1 MELLR
6 YWLSALADVN
16 SFASHRNV
24 RWLRQF
30 FPSLQNLSPSCYISL
45 KTNFSYWKRERER
58 GKRFKN
64 QKFLGLSS
72 PSRSFFCCQRLHS
85 SDWTSSRFSFSF
97 SWFFPVEGEGFFAE
111 QINYLKICPM
121 KKWLFQTIFYNFFL
135 YWILDVKLSV
145 FLCKWP
151 IAKKKVPRHKLVES
165 SNNKLSVKIVIFTL
179 VALCLA
185 VPQEFCQQQTSRL
198 RFETRRVSCSLK
210 MITR

>member
-64 QKFLGLSS
+64 QKFIGLSS
-72 PSRSFFCCQRLHS
+72 FPADPFLLPTTPFFWLNL
-85 SDWTSSRFSFSF
+85 FSF
-97 SWFFPVEGEGFFAE
+97 SWFFPVEGEGFFTE

-121 KKWLFQTIFYNFFL
+121 KKWLFQTIFHNFFL

-151 IAKKKVPRHKLVES
+151 IAKKKFPGI
-165 SNNKLSVKIVIFTL
+165 NW
-179 VALCLA
+179 
-185 VPQEFCQQQTSRL
+185 
-198 RFETRRVSCSLK
+198 
-210 MITR
+210 